1 MFRNKLFIS
10 FLFLFS
16 VFISFTKA
24 STVNDPDRVCGKWM
38 SAEKN
43 LMVQVY
49 KEDGAFRAK
58 IIWFKNEDNSKP
70 MEEWRDKHNPDETL
84 RNRRLIGMSILQGL
98 DYIPKSNSWENGKI
112 YDPKHGREWDASA
125 YINKEG
131 QLKVTGYWH
140 FKFIGR
146 TMTFVRV

>member
-1 MFRNKLFIS
+1 MFRNKLFIKS
-10 FLFLFS
+10 LFLFLL
-16 VFISFTKA
+16 FISFTKA

-70 MEEWRDKHNPDETL
+70 MEEWRDKHNPDEAL

-112 YDPKHGREWDASA
+112 Y
-125 YINKEG
+125 
-131 QLKVTGYWH
+131 
-140 FKFIGR
+140 
-146 TMTFVRV
+146 